1 MTPVTQILFLS
12 IKPGKINEFLEADRN
27 FLASATLPK
36 GLVGSRLYRSPD
48 GKSAVRVVQYE
59 SAEAHTEYHRTK
71 LSSSRS
77 LCSAISLSRLR
88 RASMRRFA
96 LPVISDSLHLLKLP
110 QACACRLANQC
121 SQAGG

>member
-12 IKPGKINEFLEADRN
+12 IKPDKIDEFLEADRN

-59 SAEAHTEYHRTK
+59 SVEAHKEYQQDEALQQQVALLRNFAESASASLYEEVRTTGEFK
-71 LSSSRS
+71 
-77 LCSAISLSRLR
+77 
-88 RASMRRFA
+88 
-96 LPVISDSLHLLKLP
+96 
-110 QACACRLANQC
+110 
-121 SQAGG
+121 